1 MFSKAFYMSQL
12 YLNCLNHTFIATV
25 LNQEKR
31 IPFKKAVLSQF
42 CHQMFVSTDSENR
55 ESLSQNGITH
65 ILSVYNNAK
74 PVLEVTHPF
83 KGFSDMTYLCIHA
96 ADASNQ
102 NLLQHFK
109 ECICFIHECRLNGGS
124 CLVHCLAG
132 VSRSTTVVV
141 AYLMTVTTHG
151 WEECLSA
158 VKAVRSFVGPNYGFQ
173 QQLQQFQMTQL
184 SELRVRV
191 SLFLSLSQYRAW
203 LRASYRSSPFKDQE
217 QVAALL
223 GRYAEQ
229 QAQERRRRGERDW
242 MNQASSLCSAP
253 YHRYNGSGCNR

>member
-1 MFSKAFYMSQL
+1 MGNGMNKVVDGL
-12 YLNCLNHTFIATV
+12 YLGNI
-25 LNQEKR
+25 R
-31 IPFKKAVLSQF
+31 
-42 CHQMFVSTDSENR
+42 DSENR

-74 PVLEVTHPF
+74 PVLE
-83 KGFSDMTYLCIHA
+83 DMTYLCIHA

-184 SELRVRV
+184 SEVLIEGDSHDPV
-191 SLFLSLSQYRAW
+191 QTPKTY
-203 LRASYRSSPFKDQE
+203 
-217 QVAALL
+217 AANLQPLL
-223 GRYAEQ
+223 
-229 QAQERRRRGERDW
+229 
-242 MNQASSLCSAP
+242 
-253 YHRYNGSGCNR
+253 